1 MSRPSFRAR
10 PIDVNQSLAIIREA
24 LDADQVVARE
34 VTHGHQ
40 TLDAENEEVRRRPA
54 PRDTSSM
61 GVTLERAEPGTDR
74 RSRPTR
80 SKKPTLAVIKR
91 GVEGGFRF
99 RIFPIFFEA
108 AARLTVVSSPPP
120 SNRRRDR
127 PVVSSVARRRFVAR
141 NAGAHETRGRQS

>member
-80 SKKPTLAVIKR
+80 SKKPTWHTR
-91 GVEGGFRF
+91 GRFSFSRTFQASRHFSHFFR
-99 RIFPIFFEA
+99 
-108 AARLTVVSSPPP
+108 S
-120 SNRRRDR
+120 RRRD
-127 PVVSSVARRRFVAR
+127 
-141 NAGAHETRGRQS
+141 

>member
-80 SKKPTLAVIKR
+80 SKKPTLAVNKAR
-91 GVEGGFRF
+91 RRKCFRF
-99 RIFPIFFEA
+99 RERSKRRDIFPIFFEA
-108 AARLTVVSSPPP
+108 AAATDRSIIPP
-120 SNRRRDR
+120 S
-127 PVVSSVARRRFVAR
+127 VKSS
-141 NAGAHETRGRQS
+141 TR

>member
-61 GVTLERAEPGTDR
+61 GVTLEALNQEQTVDRAR
-74 RSRPTR
+74 RVQ
-80 SKKPTLAVIKR
+80 K
-91 GVEGGFRF
+91 
-99 RIFPIFFEA
+99 
-108 AARLTVVSSPPP
+108 SPPW
-120 SNRRRDR
+120 
-127 PVVSSVARRRFVAR
+127 
-141 NAGAHETRGRQS
+141 Q

>member
-80 SKKPTLAVIKR
+80 SKSPPWRQTRSFAC
-91 GVEGGFRF
+91 FRRLF
-99 RIFPIFFEA
+99 DIFPIF
-108 AARLTVVSSPPP
+108 
-120 SNRRRDR
+120 SNL
-127 PVVSSVARRRFVAR
+127 VI
-141 NAGAHETRGRQS
+141 RG

>member
-54 PRDTSSM
+54 PRDTWSI

-80 SKKPTLAVIKR
+80 SKKPTLASNAVVRVFSTSFRHFSHFFLTSSSADDTLLTVI
-91 GVEGGFRF
+91 
-99 RIFPIFFEA
+99 ITPP
-108 AARLTVVSSPPP
+108 RLTDIIRASCH
-120 SNRRRDR
+120 R
-127 PVVSSVARRRFVAR
+127 
-141 NAGAHETRGRQS
+141 H